1 MLPAMRSRVLIAEL
15 DAAVAAHLAGQLAE
29 EVYEVVPVNSSGAVF
44 GQVLAGDVAAIV
56 LALPDSA
63 DVLRDLPDAGFEGGV
78 VVVDVPTSPG
88 DVTSTSL
95 EDAAAGRPV
104 LLLHHLDHLASA
116 VEQVIELS
124 GGGSR
129 EEVDVPATVAWVLAQ
144 HAPGTHMEG
153 PSSGGVQVIR
163 ATLDP
168 EAFDA
173 FLVAVA
179 ASSASAAASASST
192 TAARSASPWPEP
204 ASTPSPCSTS
214 ARRSPSSAA
223 PSSSRARRATRSP
236 RPCPRA
242 SPSGSDDR
250 LRPTIDPHRSR
261 PRPSRDTTKAPRSRG
276 AFVDPCARGD
286 LNPHALSDTGT

>member
-1 MLPAMRSRVLIAEL
+1 MLPGMRSRVLIAEL
-15 DAAVAAHLAGQLAE
+15 DVAVAAHLAGQLAD
-29 EVYEVVPVNSSGAVF
+29 EVYEVVPVTSSGAVF

-56 LALPDSA
+56 LGLPDSA

-95 EDAAAGRPV
+95 DDAAAGRPV

-179 ASSASAAASASST
+179 AVVGIGSRVRLEHDDGKVRIAVAGARVDPVALLHVRETLGVLGGTLELESHTGDAFSAAV
-192 TAARSASPWPEP
+192 
-204 ASTPSPCSTS
+204 
-214 ARRSPSSAA
+214 
-223 PSSSRARRATRSP
+223 
-236 RPCPRA
+236 
-242 SPSGSDDR
+242 PSGISEWE
-250 LRPTIDPHRSR
+250 
-261 PRPSRDTTKAPRSRG
+261 
-276 AFVDPCARGD
+276 
-286 LNPHALSDTGT
+286 

>member
-56 LALPDSA
+56 LGLPDSA

-95 EDAAAGRPV
+95 DAAAGRPV

-179 ASSASAAASASST
+179 AVVGIGSRVRLEHDGGKVRIAVAGARIDPVALLHVRETLAVLGGTLELETPTGDAFSAAV
-192 TAARSASPWPEP
+192 
-204 ASTPSPCSTS
+204 
-214 ARRSPSSAA
+214 
-223 PSSSRARRATRSP
+223 
-236 RPCPRA
+236 
-242 SPSGSDDR
+242 PSG
-250 LRPTIDPHRSR
+250 
-261 PRPSRDTTKAPRSRG
+261 
-276 AFVDPCARGD
+276 
-286 LNPHALSDTGT
+286 LSEWE